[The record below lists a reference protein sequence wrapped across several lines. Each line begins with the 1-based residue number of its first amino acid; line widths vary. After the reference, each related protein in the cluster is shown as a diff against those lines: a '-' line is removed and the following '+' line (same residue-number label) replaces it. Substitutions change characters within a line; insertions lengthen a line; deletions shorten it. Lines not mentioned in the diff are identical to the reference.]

1 MPEDTMEEVVEETE
15 AEIEQGEAQGSQ
27 TGAGARAQELEGQV
41 SQLRANLEER
51 DAELALLREQMSSST
66 ARYRTALLSGAPEVP
81 EELVHGD
88 TVEEL
93 DASLVEARA
102 VVEKVAQRLGS
113 QVASEQVPAGSP
125 PRRPPDLVAMSPHE
139 KILYALQRS

>member
-1 MPEDTMEEVVEETE
+1 MPEDTTEEVVEETPLE
-15 AEIEQGEAQGSQ
+15 VEEDGDQSPE
-27 TGAGARAQELEGQV
+27 TDAGARMRELEGQV
-41 SQLRANLEER
+41 SLLRTSLEER
-51 DAELALLREQMSSST
+51 DAELVSLREQMSDST

-81 EELVHGD
+81 EELVHSD
-88 TVEEL
+88 TVQEL
-93 DASLVEARA
+93 DASLVEARG

-125 PRRPPDLVAMSPHE
+125 PRRPPDLAAMSPHE

>member
-1 MPEDTMEEVVEETE
+1 MAEDTMEEVVEQTETDVE
-15 AEIEQGEAQGSQ
+15 DAPGFQAD
-27 TGAGARAQELEGQV
+27 TGTSVEELEGQV
-41 SQLRANLEER
+41 SQLRADLEKR
-51 DAELALLREQMSSST
+51 DAELASLRGQMANST
-66 ARYRTALLSGAPEVP
+66 ARYRTAILSGAPEVP

-93 DASLVEARA
+93 DASLVQARGI
-102 VVEKVAQRLGS
+102 VEKVAQRLGS

>member
-1 MPEDTMEEVVEETE
+1 MAEGTMEEVVEQTETDVE
-15 AEIEQGEAQGSQ
+15 DAPGFQAV
-27 TGAGARAQELEGQV
+27 TGTGVEELEGQV
-41 SQLRANLEER
+41 SRLRADLEKR
-51 DAELALLREQMSSST
+51 DEELASLRERMTNST
-66 ARYRTALLSGAPEVP
+66 ARYRTAILSGAPEVP
-81 EELVHGD
+81 EELVRGD

-93 DASLVEARA
+93 DASLVQARGI
-102 VVEKVAQRLGS
+102 VEKVAQRLGS